1 MQYSVMEQ
9 YWIWLS
15 SVEGIGPRRFY
26 QLLSEYEDARQVWDD
41 VNDPKM
47 EKLIGAKAY
56 KNLKAARNEGAFY
69 VLFEKLE
76 RLNIRVITRLSADYP
91 YRLART
97 VDPPPALYTRGEAD
111 LNDERMFAMVGSRR
125 CTRDGE
131 KTAFDF
137 AKELSDNGVTVVSGM
152 ALGIDANAHGGAL
165 AGSGKTVAVLGSGAD
180 VVYPM
185 ENWDIYEHILAGRG
199 MIISEYVPGTRPLPG
214 NFPARNRIISGL
226 CDGVLIVEGAEKSG
240 AMITVGCALEQGR
253 DVFAVPGS
261 IYARLSKSP
270 NRLIVEGAHPAIS
283 PYDILEHYRW
293 ASREDKQ
300 EEEPVSVELSED
312 EQKIVCPLRK
322 QALTATELMEETGFD
337 IKKLNT
343 LLTMLELRGII
354 FKQVGGEYR
363 AF

>member
-26 QLLSEYEDARQVWDD
+26 RLLCEYEDARQVWDAYD
-41 VNDPKM
+41 DPKLG
-47 EKLIGAKAY
+47 ELIGPKAHN
-56 KNLKAARNEGAFY
+56 NLKLARSEGVFY
-69 VLFEKLE
+69 ALFENLE
-76 RLNIRVITRLSADYP
+76 RLDIRVITRLSADYP

-111 LNDERMFAMVGSRR
+111 LNGERVFSIIGSRR

-137 AKELSDNGVTVVSGM
+137 ARELSDNGVTVVSGM
-152 ALGIDANAHGGAL
+152 ALGIDANAHSGAL
-165 AGSGKTVAVLGSGAD
+165 AGSGKTVAVLGCGAD

-240 AMITVGCALEQGR
+240 AMITVNCALEQGR

-270 NRLIVEGAHPAIS
+270 NRLIVEGAHPAVS
-283 PYDILEHYRW
+283 VYDILEHYRW
-293 ASREDKQ
+293 ASRGDRQ
-300 EEEPVSVELSED
+300 EEPQKGPELSAD
-312 EQKIVCPLRK
+312 EEKIVLPLQK
-322 QALTATELMEETGFD
+322 QAMTATELIEETGFD

>member
-1 MQYSVMEQ
+1 
-9 YWIWLS
+9 
-15 SVEGIGPRRFY
+15 
-26 QLLSEYEDARQVWDD
+26 
-41 VNDPKM
+41 
-47 EKLIGAKAY
+47 
-56 KNLKAARNEGAFY
+56 
-69 VLFEKLE
+69 
-76 RLNIRVITRLSADYP
+76 
-91 YRLART
+91 
-97 VDPPPALYTRGEAD
+97 
-111 LNDERMFAMVGSRR
+111 
-125 CTRDGE
+125 
-131 KTAFDF
+131 
-137 AKELSDNGVTVVSGM
+137 M

-165 AGSGKTVAVLGSGAD
+165 AGEGKTIAVLGCGAD

-185 ENWDIYEHILAGRG
+185 ENWDIYEHIIAGRG

-240 AMITVGCALEQGR
+240 AMITVSCALEQGR

-261 IYARLSKSP
+261 IYAHLSKSP

-283 PYDILEHYRW
+283 PYDILEYYRW
-293 ASREDKQ
+293 ASREGRQ
-300 EEEPVSVELSED
+300 EERTAGAELSED
-312 EQKIVCPLRK
+312 ERKIVSPLQK